1 MNPQLQMLV
10 ILQNMD
16 EMIGEVEN
24 HGEELE
30 SLGFKHEGID
40 KLKSDREELVG
51 QIDPRHLSWYK
62 RLTDKYDQAVVPVRK
77 NLCTGCF
84 ANIPASFVSKTN
96 VNRVQKC
103 ESCGRLL
110 YWP

>member
-16 EMIGEVEN
+16 AMIHEVEA
-24 HGEELE
+24 HGTELE
-30 SLGFKHEGID
+30 GLGFKHEGFE
-40 KLKSDREELVG
+40 KLKADREELMSQV
-51 QIDPRHLSWYK
+51 DPRHLSQYK
-62 RLTDKYDQAVVPVRK
+62 RLTEKHDQAVVPVRK

-96 VNRVQKC
+96 ANRVQKC
-103 ESCGRLL
+103 ESCGRIL

>member
-1 MNPQLQMLV
+1 MNPQLNMLV

-30 SLGFKHEGID
+30 GLGFKLEGID
-40 KLKSDREELVG
+40 KLKSDREELMAK
-51 QIDPRHLSWYK
+51 IDPRQLSMYK
-62 RLTDKYDQAVVPVRK
+62 RLANKHDQAVVPVRK

-96 VNRVQKC
+96 VGRVQKC
-103 ESCGRLL
+103 ESCGRIL